1 MTTTTGRMSKE
12 EEREREK
19 ISPLIAAT
27 KMSRW
32 AHTLYWGL
40 LEHPLIYTS
49 CFNTVNIL
57 SCIL

>member
-19 ISPLIAAT
+19 ITPLIAAT

-32 AHTLYWGL
+32 AHAFYWKFWNTLL
-40 LEHPLIYTS
+40 FIHPVLIISTS
-49 CFNTVNIL
+49 
-57 SCIL
+57 